1 MRMKTIGAGDA
12 AISISAV
19 GLGCNAFG
27 RRIDAA
33 ATARVIDAAIDA
45 GITFLDTAEAY
56 ADGQSEE
63 FIGRALG
70 RRRADVV
77 IATKFGLGVRH
88 VPGKGTGARENIMI
102 AVEGSLKRL
111 RTDVIDLY
119 QIHMPDPSTPIGETL
134 GAFEELVRAGK
145 VRLIGCSNF
154 SAAQLD
160 AAMAAARD
168 AGMASFVTAQ
178 NPWSVLNRGI
188 EDDLAPACAA
198 RGIGILPYYLL
209 ERGLLTGKYRRG
221 APPPAGA
228 RLDAARTERADFDA
242 IEALESFAAARG
254 HNLLTLAIS
263 WLASKDVVA
272 SVISGASRPEQ
283 LSANAA
289 AGGWELTPD
298 DFAEIDRILT

>member
-12 AISISAV
+12 AISIPAV

-33 ATARVIDAAIDA
+33 ATGRVVHAAIDA
-45 GITFLDTAEAY
+45 GITFFDTAEGY
-56 ADGQSEE
+56 GNGQSED

-70 RRRADVV
+70 ARRGQVV
-77 IATKFGLGVRH
+77 IATKFGWGLEH
-88 VPGKGTGARENIMI
+88 VPGKGTGSRENIRI

-119 QIHMPDPSTPIGETL
+119 QIHKPDPKTPIGETL
-134 GAFEELVRAGK
+134 AAMDALVTEGK

-154 SAAQLD
+154 STAQLD
-160 AAMAAARD
+160 EAMRVARD
-168 AGMASFVTAQ
+168 AGISSFVTAQ
-178 NPWSVLNRGI
+178 NRWSVLNRGI
-188 EDDLAPACAA
+188 EDDLAPACASH
-198 RGIGILPYYLL
+198 GVGILPYYPL

-221 APPPAGA
+221 EAAPEGA
-228 RLDAARTERADFDA
+228 RLGGAETGSADFDT
-242 IEALESFAAARG
+242 IEALERFAISRG
-254 HNLLTLAIS
+254 HDLLTLAVS

-283 LSANAA
+283 LAVNAA
-289 AGGWELTPD
+289 AGNWELTPD
-298 DFAEIDRILT
+298 DYAEIDRILT

>member
-33 ATARVIDAAIDA
+33 ATERVVHAAIDA
-45 GITFLDTAEAY
+45 GITFFDTAEGY
-56 ADGQSEE
+56 GNGQSED

-70 RRRADVV
+70 RRRSEVV
-77 IATKFGLGVRH
+77 IATKFGWGLQH
-88 VPGKGTGARENIMI
+88 VPGKGAGSRENIRV
-102 AVEGSLKRL
+102 AVDASLKRL

-119 QIHMPDPSTPIGETL
+119 QLHKPDATTPIAETL
-134 GAFEELVRAGK
+134 AAMNELIGEGK

-160 AAMAAARD
+160 EAVDAARA
-168 AGMASFVTAQ
+168 AGISSFVTAQ

-188 EDDLAPACAA
+188 EDVLVPRCEAL
-198 RGIGILPYYLL
+198 GVGILPYYPI

-221 APPPAGA
+221 APAPEGA
-228 RLDAARTERADFDA
+228 RLGGTETARADFDT
-242 IEALESFAAARG
+242 IEALERYANSRG
-254 HNLLTLAIS
+254 HDLLTLAIS
-263 WLASKDVVA
+263 WLASKPVVA
-272 SVISGASRPEQ
+272 SVISGATRPEQ
-283 LSANAA
+283 LTANAA
-289 AGGWELTPD
+289 AGGWEMTPED
-298 DFAEIDRILT
+298 YAEIDKILG

>member
-33 ATARVIDAAIDA
+33 ATERVVHAAIDA
-45 GITFLDTAEAY
+45 GITFFDTAEGY
-56 ADGQSEE
+56 GNGQSED

-70 RRRADVV
+70 KRRREVV
-77 IATKFGLGVRH
+77 LATKFGWGLQH
-88 VPGKGTGARENIMI
+88 VPGKGTGSRENIMV

-111 RTDVIDLY
+111 RTDAIDLY
-119 QIHMPDPSTPIGETL
+119 QIHKPDATTPIAETL
-134 GAFEELVRAGK
+134 AAMDELVKVGK

-160 AAMAAARD
+160 EAADAAKA
-168 AGMASFVTAQ
+168 AGISSFVTAQ

-188 EDDLAPACAA
+188 EDDLVPRCEAL
-198 RGIGILPYYLL
+198 GVGILPFYPI

-221 APPPAGA
+221 AAPPTGA
-228 RLDAARTERADFDA
+228 RLGGAETARADFDT
-242 IEALESFAAARG
+242 IEALERYALSRG
-254 HNLLTLAIS
+254 HDLLTLAIS
-263 WLASKDVVA
+263 WLASKSVVA
-272 SVISGASRPEQ
+272 SVISGATRPEQ
-283 LSANAA
+283 LAANAA
-289 AGGWELTPD
+289 AGGWDMTVED
-298 DFAEIDRILT
+298 YAEIDKILG